1 MRMRMMIGVLT
12 LGMAL
17 MAGRAWAIVGADT
30 GAQWVAATPQQRI
43 ALANIL
49 TRQQGGDP
57 QALVACL
64 DQMFAGGANANMT
77 IQDAAK
83 ECRAKQ

>member
-1 MRMRMMIGVLT
+1 MRKRAMIGILT

-17 MAGRAWAIVGADT
+17 VAGWAWAIVGADT
-30 GAQWVAATPQQRI
+30 GAQWVAATPQQRL

-64 DQMFAGGANANMT
+64 DQMFAGGANANVT
-77 IQDAAK
+77 IQDAAAA
-83 ECRAKQ
+83 CRAKQ

>member
-1 MRMRMMIGVLT
+1 MRKRAMIGVLT

-17 MAGRAWAIVGADT
+17 VPGWAWAIVGADT
-30 GAQWVAATPQQRI
+30 GVQWAAATPQQRI

-49 TRQQGGDP
+49 SRQLGGDP
-57 QALVACL
+57 QAYVQCL
-64 DQMFAGGANANMT
+64 DAMFAGGANANVT